1 LVDEII
7 NDAMVNELIIKNWL
21 LKIAQDDRQA
31 FNLFFDY
38 YYPRLLKYAYYF
50 VDSYE
55 NAEEVVS
62 DVFVKLLKKKNEL
75 SKIEHFSRYIYSA
88 VKNQCFTF
96 IQKKANQAAKLTVSS
111 DDEAD
116 FIICESSNPESD
128 YLKKELI
135 DAIRQAINNLPPKRR
150 TIYQMIK
157 EQGLS
162 YQDTAELLNI
172 SKKTVEVHMG
182 LAIAG
187 IRRAM
192 QEYLELP
199 VSKNATIRKM
209 IQVISGLI
217 FISTF
222 I

>member
-1 LVDEII
+1 MID
-7 NDAMVNELIIKNWL
+7 ELIIKNWL

-38 YYPRLLKYAYYF
+38 YYPRLLKYASYF

-62 DVFVKLLKKKNEL
+62 DVFVKLLKKKHEL
-75 SKIEHFSRYIYSA
+75 SKIEHINRYIYSA
-88 VKNQCFTF
+88 VKNQCLTF
-96 IQKKANQAAKLTVSS
+96 IKKKHNQASKLTVSS

-116 FIICESSNPESD
+116 FIICDNSNPESD
-128 YLKKELI
+128 YLKNELI
-135 DAIRQAINNLPPKRR
+135 EAISQAINNLPPKRR

-187 IRRAM
+187 IRLALLD
-192 QEYLELP
+192 YLEIP
-199 VSKNATIRKM
+199 ASKNATIRKM

-217 FISTF
+217 IIPAFI
-222 I
+222 